1 MRESAPSDES
11 LACPICTRL
20 FVQAVKTPER
30 GTTFC
35 EECIQTHL
43 LEHNFV
49 APDGEER
56 IGSLDRLEDDWE
68 ARAKVEAY
76 IGKEIER
83 RRYETDNPAAED
95 ADEVRPPTST
105 KRGAG
110 S

>member
-11 LACPICTRL
+11 LTCPICTRL

-43 LEHNFV
+43 LEHDFV

-95 ADEVRPPTST
+95 ADEVRSPTST